1 MALNEDDGPG
11 PCQPQSGSGSLK
23 SGARVGGDTV
33 TVPSTA
39 DMSTQSAMLA
49 LPLLSCEQ
57 AGALDGAKGMPGK
70 SQRSGGT
77 RPSGSESALSP

>member
-57 AGALDGAKGMPGK
+57 AGALDGWPRECWGRASVLGGQDLRGL
-70 SQRSGGT
+70 SQ
-77 RPSGSESALSP
+77 P